1 MRTISILLA
10 AALAGCTAVTVKP
23 AAWTP
28 DVPRTICVKKNA
40 TIVDPDLLPAVE
52 AGLRRSGLAFT
63 VYDGPP
69 YTAEP
74 AETLAPPQTFPSTCD
89 YVLTYSGTMW
99 WDLAM
104 YLNHAEFRI
113 QDRSYRE
120 VGFATWHLKGHGGFD
135 LGKYSSTDSKVA
147 PVLAELLG
155 GVPS

>member
-1 MRTISILLA
+1 MHRRHRQ
-10 AALAGCTAVTVKP
+10 AGCVDSGRAAHDLRQEERDHRRPGP
-23 AAWTP
+23 AAGG
-28 DVPRTICVKKNA
+28 R
-40 TIVDPDLLPAVE
+40 
-52 AGLRRSGLAFT
+52 GQLRRSGLAFT